1 MVMPTEYAVP
11 ETKNYKCYM
20 LSNIMYV
27 HHYTKPGVYVG
38 PSIRHETSFI
48 KGRYT
53 ARTFFKE
60 ELVKLGATVV
70 VENLWSTSARDA
82 S

>member
-1 MVMPTEYAVP
+1 MVMPNEYAVP
-11 ETKNYKCYM
+11 ETKAYKCYM
-20 LSNIMYV
+20 LGNILYV
-27 HHYTKPGVYVG
+27 PHYTKPGVYIG
-38 PSIRHETSFI
+38 PSTRHETIFI

-53 ARTFFKE
+53 ARTFFKQ

-70 VENLWSTSARDA
+70 IENLWSTSARNE